1 MSNSLPPLPTKAG
14 KIDEI
19 NAEDWGYKFFGRS
32 IDNFIRDIE
41 GEAALIANLDF
52 RDRRAHAEDLMFN
65 LVGLDPCLFYVRRKE
80 QGQQPDEEKWELTIA
95 TDLDNVELPPILRE
109 RSKTLGLVAIVSQGG
124 YGGLKVLS
132 ARLLPV
138 NRGQADSFAVP
149 CRLSLRSS
157 HRYHIGVPSSAWARI
172 VTMPLL
178 SDSKPTEEQ
187 LQAWKVFENIEER
200 LAKTRQFCVPFVNH
214 NYGEATRNITFIIDA
229 NSATVDGTLE
239 SLIDVDDFWQRAKR
253 ARNQNLKALETIYS
267 KGKSDGRELGTIE
280 SIEVESSRIRVRL
293 DSEIFDL
300 ISEGLYRLPDTGFL
314 SFEAAGDIV
323 QIKRK
328 KKALQDLEYGRTQN
342 PYLSQ
347 FLFDASQARLPQEII
362 TIQQQNLLL
371 KTANYLQ
378 KSAVEIVLAAP
389 DLALIQGP
397 PGTGKTTVIAE
408 ICYQVA
414 LRGGRTLIA
423 SQANLAV
430 DNALSRLEHNPVI
443 RAVRKGKRGSVAP
456 EGEQF
461 LEDRV
466 IGRWLQNTAAD
477 CEKNLS
483 IHIDNV
489 EILPQLLASSQKFE
503 AYLNLEK
510 TFEFN
515 QRRLQEYENNLK
527 SNKQI
532 IENQHNLAKTK
543 QTELEFLLSGLN
555 DLLVSFPQ
563 INWTESKVSHLF
575 VRLQPYINNHSAAQ
589 NLAAN
594 LHIVIEKMNLNP
606 TEQNLFGKAAW
617 VNNKVNNVL
626 PEVKTALDEANNTVR
641 KMREADAEN
650 QVLQQHHRDL
660 LYLRQNYNNS
670 FSIQNSQHKE
680 IANLQNR
687 ISEIGLAVIELDRWT
702 SNNQNLR
709 QFLYKALQERQLL
722 TKNSIELSPRL
733 LALFAEIKS
742 NPCEGDL
749 QDFAEKFNNLIGIYR
764 QWDQAYII
772 ASKLDASIS
781 PLLKG
786 LSTKTPSEEAVSK
799 ATKALALKGLTPLSA
814 LQKLRQLTHSCITE
828 LEKPLGFLAQIME
841 FILAVASQIKLCKP
855 SRRTTAMATLEAV
868 KRLAPI
874 IIQKS
879 QPSNIDTVINTFTDE
894 LVNTIVFNARTW
906 LNQLQA
912 DTQYRMELL
921 QEQFNNQRALVL
933 NLEEQISR
941 TEELIATA
949 STNIDSQLHQV
960 TLLWQRLSNLQYIP
974 TRLRILIENSQ
985 HNPKASLVQLAEFA
999 AQLDSWEH
1007 YINEIEQ
1014 LIPSLNPFSV
1024 LENIKNEIAV
1034 EHTQQETN
1042 TKNLL
1047 EKLQESKQ
1055 KLSNIDRQLQQQQ
1068 ENLQKER
1075 NWWEQYWQEIPKKFK
1090 PSIPSNELFNII
1102 FLQNFQAQ
1110 FPAWQHELE
1119 NSQAYLQRYQILVS
1133 DWITKLHNPT
1143 EQDRKELQRIYLDN
1157 ANVIG
1162 ITCSQ
1167 SASRDFSEE
1176 FKSFDVVIVDEVS
1189 KCTPPE
1195 LLIPAL
1201 KAKKLVLVGDHRQ
1214 LPPMLDSDTLE
1225 EIAEELG
1232 STREEIS
1239 YLEESLFK
1247 SLFEQ
1252 APESIKVMLNTQY
1265 RMHPMIM
1272 GAINQFYDNQLK
1284 CGLENADKQRAHSF
1298 TDSIIQE
1305 NKHIV
1310 WVKTPIQQGFK
1321 EQVDGTSFVN
1331 IKEVDAIAKLCE
1343 HFEQAWSTKIKQ
1355 GQPRKEIGIITFY
1368 GRQLK
1373 LIEDRIDIRR
1383 YPSLHI
1389 RTGTVDRFQ
1398 GMERQII
1405 IVSMVRNNDQGKVGF
1420 AKKPERVNVAFS
1432 RAQELLVIV
1441 GCHSLFTQQHGSV
1454 GAIYSNVSNIVRING
1469 GFIDVSDILC

>member
-1 MSNSLPPLPTKAG
+1 M
-14 KIDEI
+14 
-19 NAEDWGYKFFGRS
+19 
-32 IDNFIRDIE
+32 
-41 GEAALIANLDF
+41 
-52 RDRRAHAEDLMFN
+52 
-65 LVGLDPCLFYVRRKE
+65 RRKE
-80 QGQQPDEEKWELTIA
+80 QGQQADEEKWELTIA
-95 TDLDNVELPPILRE
+95 TDLDNVELPAILRE
-109 RSKTLGLVAIVSQGG
+109 CSKTLGLVAIVSQGG

-132 ARLLPV
+132 ARLLPF

-149 CRLSLRSS
+149 FRLRLRSS

-300 ISEGLYRLPDTGFL
+300 ISGGLYQLPDTGFL

-347 FLFDASQARLPQEII
+347 FLFDASKARLPQEII

-371 KTANYLQ
+371 KTANSFQ

-430 DNALSRLEHNPVI
+430 DNALSRLQHNPVI

-466 IGRWLQNTAAD
+466 IGRWLQNTATD

-483 IHIDNV
+483 IHIDNIN
-489 EILPQLLASSQKFE
+489 ILPQLLASSQKFE

-510 TFEFN
+510 TFDFN
-515 QRRLQEYENNLK
+515 QRRLQEYVNNLK

-543 QTELEFLLSGLN
+543 QTELEFLLSSLN

-575 VRLQPYINNHSAAQ
+575 VRLQPYINSHRAAQ

-594 LHIVIEKMNLNP
+594 LHIVIEKINLNP

-626 PEVKTALDEANNTVR
+626 PEVRTALNQANNTVI
-641 KMREADAEN
+641 KMREVDAAN

-660 LYLRQNYNNS
+660 IHLRQNYNNS
-670 FSIQNSQHKE
+670 FSIQNSQHQE
-680 IANLQNR
+680 IVSLQNR
-687 ISEIGLAVIELDRWT
+687 ISEIGLAVIELDRWL

-709 QFLYKALQERQLL
+709 QFLYNFLQERKQLN
-722 TKNSIELSPRL
+722 KNSIELSPRL

-742 NPCEGDL
+742 NPCEGTL
-749 QDFAEKFNNLIGIYR
+749 QDFAEKFNNLIGTYR

-772 ASKLDASIS
+772 ASKLDAFISSI
-781 PLLKG
+781 LKK
-786 LSTKTPSEEAVSK
+786 LSTKPPSEEAISK
-799 ATKALALKGLTPLSA
+799 AMKALSLKELTSLSA

-841 FILAVASQIKLCKP
+841 FILAVASQLKLCKP

-879 QPSNIDTVINTFTDE
+879 QPSNIDTVVNTFTDE
-894 LVNTIVFNARTW
+894 LVNTIIFNARTW
-906 LNQLQA
+906 LNDLQA
-912 DTQYRMELL
+912 NTQHRMELL
-921 QEQFNNQRALVL
+921 QEQFDKQRALVL

-974 TRLRILIENSQ
+974 TRLRILIENYQ
-985 HNPKASLVQLAEFA
+985 HNPKASLAQVAEFA

-1047 EKLQESKQ
+1047 NQLQESKQ

-1075 NWWEQYWQEIPKKFK
+1075 NWWEQYWQKIPKEFK
-1090 PSIPSNELFNII
+1090 PSIPSNELFNTI

-1110 FPAWQHELE
+1110 FPVWQHELE

-1133 DWITKLHNPT
+1133 DWITKLHHPT

-1176 FKSFDVVIVDEVS
+1176 FKSFDVVIIDEVS

-1201 KAKKLVLVGDHRQ
+1201 KAKKLILVGDHRQ
-1214 LPPMLDSDTLE
+1214 LPPMLDTNTLE

-1252 APESIKVMLNTQY
+1252 AQESIKVMLNTQY

-1284 CGLENADKQRAHSF
+1284 CGLENPDKQRAHNF
-1298 TDSIIQE
+1298 TNSIIQD

-1331 IKEVDAIAKLCE
+1331 IKEVDIIEKLCDQ
-1343 HFEQAWSTKIKQ
+1343 FEQIWSSKVKK

-1368 GRQLK
+1368 GRQIK

-1405 IVSMVRNNDQGKVGF
+1405 IVSMVRNNGQGKVGF